1 MEMSRPAPS
10 ILDESGGKLIWGP
23 PRTETIL
30 KLREYYLHPPFFKR
44 IGWGQTGFS
53 WWQVPS
59 DKSLMKQILESF
71 DHQTASYSC
80 LSHLWKERLSWIL
93 QLKPRSKTTFP
104 RSKSPDRTIP
114 FQVGFFWRFRGYHS
128 WWCHPDCKKLCS
140 KWKNSFPNFFG
151 YQKMTPQKMWSHHRL
166 VPFDL
171 LVKKPPFA
179 FFALPSKSIQ
189 NILLGTN
196 SLTYPL
202 F

>member
-1 MEMSRPAPS
+1 MAS
-10 ILDESGGKLIWGP
+10 
-23 PRTETIL
+23 
-30 KLREYYLHPPFFKR
+30 
-44 IGWGQTGFS
+44 
-53 WWQVPS
+53 PS

-128 WWCHPDCKKLCS
+128 WWCHHCKKTMLKMEKQFPEFFWVS
-140 KWKNSFPNFFG
+140 KND
-151 YQKMTPQKMWSHHRL
+151 PQKMWSHHRL

-171 LVKKPPFA
+171 LVKNLRLRF
-179 FFALPSKSIQ
+179 LPSLPKASKIFCWERSH
-189 NILLGTN
+189 IPFFIRYFESMI
-196 SLTYPL
+196 SLFPRWHIKTCYLESYPL
-202 F
+202 AN